1 MNRAQRRKMRK
12 AADTVAAR
20 FASACYDYTP
30 KGRLV
35 RVTHPRAVAL
45 LEKAFAHMLRTGA
58 ASHVVKLTQQDGSTF
73 PRGTHNALP
82 YPAPYWLAVGL
93 DREGRGTYA
102 LEQIDIRGA
111 DAVTERRLAE
121 AQVLARL
128 ARHTCYAGFPMPMAE
143 GRA

>member
-12 AADTVAAR
+12 AADGIAAG
-20 FASACYDYTP
+20 FASACFDYTP
-30 KGRLV
+30 EGRLV

-45 LEKAFAHMLRTGA
+45 LERAFAHMLRTGA
-58 ASHVVKLTQQDGSTF
+58 TSHVVKLTQQDGETF
-73 PRGTHNALP
+73 PRGTQHALP

-93 DREGRGTYA
+93 DAEGRGTYA
-102 LEQIDIRGA
+102 MEQIDIRGA

-121 AQVLARL
+121 AQVLERL
-128 ARHTCYAGFPMPMAE
+128 ARHTCYAGFPVSMTE